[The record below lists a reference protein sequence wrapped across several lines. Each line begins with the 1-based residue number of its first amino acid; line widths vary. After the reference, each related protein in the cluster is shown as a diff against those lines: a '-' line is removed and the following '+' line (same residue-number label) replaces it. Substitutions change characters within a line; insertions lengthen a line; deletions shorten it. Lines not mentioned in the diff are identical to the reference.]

1 MVVISLKKDYM
12 KRRELESVQVN
23 SIHYSRLFLPPIKKY
38 QNHAIRLTR
47 LAGEVYHDDAPAFAA
62 VLSSF
67 NRFFIFPSK
76 SWRKPGVKS
85 SLLGTPLPEQLKAQD
100 LPEDDAS
107 QYTWASRQNPYS
119 SEPLS
124 CFHRGRCYT
133 LQVLA
138 LIWLNTVCNPL

>member
-1 MVVISLKKDYM
+1 MTTPLLLPSFFLHLTDFLYSLAK
-12 KRRELESVQVN
+12 L
-23 SIHYSRLFLPPIKKY
+23 
-38 QNHAIRLTR
+38 
-47 LAGEVYHDDAPAFAA
+47 
-62 VLSSF
+62 
-67 NRFFIFPSK
+67 
-76 SWRKPGVKS
+76 GVKS

>member
-1 MVVISLKKDYM
+1 MTTPL
-12 KRRELESVQVN
+12 L
-23 SIHYSRLFLPPIKKY
+23 LPPF
-38 QNHAIRLTR
+38 
-47 LAGEVYHDDAPAFAA
+47 V
-62 VLSSF
+62 SSF

>member
-1 MVVISLKKDYM
+1 M

-23 SIHYSRLFLPPIKKY
+23 SIHYFRLFLPPIKKY

-76 SWRKPGVKS
+76 SWCKLGAKLHHPASLSRS
-85 SLLGTPLPEQLKAQD
+85 SRRPQD

-107 QYTWASRQNPYS
+107 QYAWASRQNLYTG
-119 SEPLS
+119 EPFS
-124 CFHRGRCYT
+124 CFHRGACYT

>member
-1 MVVISLKKDYM
+1 M
-12 KRRELESVQVN
+12 KRRELESIQVY
-23 SIHYSRLFLPPIKKY
+23 SVHYSRLFLPPIKNIKTTPYVLPGSQEKY
-38 QNHAIRLTR
+38 ITKTPLLLPPFLFHL
-47 LAGEVYHDDAPAFAA
+47 
-62 VLSSF
+62 

-76 SWRKPGVKS
+76 SWRKLGVKS
-85 SLLGTPLPEQLKAQD
+85 SLLGTPFPEQLKAQD
-100 LPEDDAS
+100 LPEDGAS

>member
-1 MVVISLKKDYM
+1 MKTSL
-12 KRRELESVQVN
+12 L
-23 SIHYSRLFLPPIKKY
+23 LPPFFL
-38 QNHAIRLTR
+38 HLT
-47 LAGEVYHDDAPAFAA
+47 D
-62 VLSSF
+62 
-67 NRFFIFPSK
+67 FFIFPS
-76 SWRKPGVKS
+76 KS

-107 QYTWASRQNPYS
+107 QYTWTSRQNPYS

>member
-1 MVVISLKKDYM
+1 MVVIYFSKKRLYEATRAWIDTSLFGSLLQIVSTTHKKNIKTTPYVLPGSQEEYIM
-12 KRRELESVQVN
+12 TTPL
-23 SIHYSRLFLPPIKKY
+23 LLPPF
-38 QNHAIRLTR
+38 
-47 LAGEVYHDDAPAFAA
+47 V
-62 VLSSF
+62 SSL
-67 NRFFIFPSK
+67 NRFFIFPS
-76 SWRKPGVKS
+76 KS

-119 SEPLS
+119 DEPLS